1 MTLTEQALRLAVV
14 AHKEQ
19 LRKSDGSPY
28 ISHPIM
34 VAMLLQQYGFD
45 EITVAAGLTHDVLED
60 TAVTESE
67 LRAALGDE
75 VVNYVN
81 AVSEDTSLEWEDRKE
96 RYVAAVAAASVGAK
110 AVCIAD
116 KIHNAESVISD
127 YAQKGKAV
135 WSVFNRGKAK
145 KLWFEELVYTE
156 VSKTWQHPLLD
167 RYRTAIDQLHTLAD
181 GHRPNN

>member
-1 MTLTEQALRLAVV
+1 MTLTEKALRLAIV
-14 AHKEQ
+14 AHQDQ

-34 VAMLLQQYGFD
+34 VAMLLQEYGFS
-45 EITVAAGLTHDVLED
+45 EAVIAAGFTHDVLED
-60 TAVTESE
+60 TAVTVDE

-75 VVNYVN
+75 VVEYIT
-81 AVSEDTSLEWEDRKE
+81 AVSEDTSLQWEDRKT
-96 RYVAAVAAASVGAK
+96 RYVAAVVVASEGAK

-127 YAQKGKAV
+127 YEQAGRAV
-135 WSVFNRGKAK
+135 WTVFNRGKAK

-156 VSKTWQHPLLD
+156 VSKSWQHPLLN
-167 RYRTAIDQLHTLAD
+167 RYRRAIDQLHTLEE
-181 GHRPNN
+181 

>member
-1 MTLTEQALRLAVV
+1 MTLTEKALRIAIV
-14 AHKEQ
+14 AHQNQ

-28 ISHPIM
+28 IAHPIM

-45 EITVAAGLTHDVLED
+45 EAVVAAGLTHDVLED
-60 TAVTESE
+60 TAVTEPE
-67 LRAALGDE
+67 LRAWLGDE
-75 VVNYVN
+75 VVEYVT
-81 AVSEDTSLEWEDRKE
+81 AVSEDTTLLWEDRKE
-96 RYVAAVAAASVGAK
+96 RYVAAVVAASQGAK

-127 YAQKGKAV
+127 YKQHGKAV

-156 VSKTWQHPLLD
+156 VSKTWQHPLLE
-167 RYRTAIDQLHTLAD
+167 RYRNAIDQLHTLEE
-181 GHRPNN
+181 